1 MKKEY
6 EKSMSGRMENNIS
19 RFSIMIDI
27 KIQNAVYVVRK

>member
-6 EKSMSGRMENNIS
+6 ENTNGRMKNNIC

>member
-6 EKSMSGRMENNIS
+6 ENTNGRMENNIF